1 MLYDLWSQMCLLINP
16 ADLQLFES
24 VSSIILPKE
33 NSISKMARPTH
44 NMTDII
50 MYLQATYWLE
60 GFF

>member
-24 VSSIILPKE
+24 VSLIILPKE

-50 MYLQATYWLE
+50 MYLQATY
-60 GFF
+60 